1 MYPCPAWFVQLL
13 YSRAVLSLHTSHGT
27 CIIKNHAHFHTI
39 VMVVVREC
47 SSFINIIGVIVQDKG
62 ISIYVHGTSTVSYAM
77 CIITA
82 DFIKINCN
90 SSKS

>member
-1 MYPCPAWFVQLL
+1 MLKFHIHVY
-13 YSRAVLSLHTSHGT
+13 
-27 CIIKNHAHFHTI
+27 HFY
-39 VMVVVREC
+39 
-47 SSFINIIGVIVQDKG
+47 IIGVIVQDKG
-62 ISIYVHGTSTVSYAM
+62 ISIYVHGTSTVVNAYAM